1 MRGDGKRFSATRRM
15 LSSRAA
21 VSGSKPSRTRISKIL
36 STEAPRWT
44 LCATQSF
51 QSGVISRCAMEMG
64 QRSPWRVPSRNSGL
78 APDLVGDLDDAG
90 ELVPLHVLRQEVAV
104 VRA

>member
-1 MRGDGKRFSATRRM
+1 MRGDGKGFSAPRGI

-51 QSGVISRCAMEMG
+51 QSCVISRCAMEMG
-64 QRSPWRVPSRNSGL
+64 QPAPWRVPSRKSGL
-78 APDLVGDLDDAG
+78 APGLVGSLDDAG
-90 ELVPLHVLRQEVAV
+90 ELVPLLVLRQEVAV
-104 VRA
+104 VLA